1 MIMQSHK
8 IAEPAPKREYL
19 AFPLWKKTAEHRIL
33 TYD

>member
-8 IAEPAPKREYL
+8 IAEPAPKQECL
-19 AFPLWKKTAEHRIL
+19 AFPLGKKTAEIMIL

>member
-8 IAEPAPKREYL
+8 IAELAPKREYL
-19 AFPLWKKTAEHRIL
+19 AFPLEKKAVEHRIL